1 MSQFDVVI
9 LTESRYLNPEKVN
22 DYIQNILTEE
32 ELLKKALEKHDLKV
46 VRKDWADPDFDWTST
61 KSAIFR
67 TTWDY
72 FDRFEEFQQWLDRVE
87 TQTILINPIST
98 IRWNIDKNYLRDLEK
113 RGIRIVETLYIKRGE
128 SRSLSDIYTET
139 GWEDV
144 ILKPT
149 VAGAARHTYK
159 LNSGNI
165 EDHEAVFGKL
175 IAKEDMMLQPFQ
187 YNIATKGEISFM
199 VMGGK
204 FTHAILKKAK
214 SGDFRVQD
222 DFGGTVH
229 NYEASSE
236 EISFAE
242 EVVHAC
248 NPLPAYAR
256 VDVMWDNDDQLAVSE
271 VELVEPEL
279 WFRECPEAADV
290 LAREVDKLIRNK

>member
-1 MSQFDVVI
+1 MKEFDVVI

-22 DYIQNILTEE
+22 GYIHNILTEE

-46 VRKDWADPDFDWTST
+46 IRKDWADPDFDWTTT
-61 KSAIFR
+61 KCAIFR

-72 FDRFEEFQQWLDRVE
+72 FDRFDEFQVWLDQIE
-87 TQTILINPIST
+87 HQTKLINPVST
-98 IRWNIDKNYLRDLEK
+98 IRWNMDKHYLRDLEK
-113 RGIRIVETLYIKRGE
+113 KGVRIVETLYIKRGE
-128 SRSLSDIYTET
+128 SRSLSNIYKEA
-139 GWEDV
+139 GWKDV

-165 EDHEAVFGKL
+165 ADYESIFSEL
-175 IAKEDMMLQPFQ
+175 ITKEDMMLQPYQ
-187 YNIATKGEISFM
+187 YNIATKGEVSFM
-199 VMGGK
+199 VMGGR

-229 NYEASSE
+229 NYDASE
-236 EISFAE
+236 DEIAFAE
-242 EVVHAC
+242 EVIHAC
-248 NPLPAYAR
+248 KPLPAYAR
-256 VDVMWDNDDQLAVSE
+256 VDVMWDNEDQLAVSE

-279 WFRECPEAADV
+279 WFRENHEAADV
-290 LAREVDKLIRNK
+290 LAEEVLERI

>member
-1 MSQFDVVI
+1 MKKFDVVI

-22 DYIQNILTEE
+22 DYIQNILMEE
-32 ELLKKALEKHDLKV
+32 ELLKKSLQKHGLNV
-46 VRKDWADPDFDWTST
+46 IRKDWADPDFDWSST
-61 KSAIFR
+61 KCAIFR

-87 TQTILINPIST
+87 SQTTLINPVST
-98 IRWNIDKNYLRDLEK
+98 IRWNMDKHYLKELGDK
-113 RGIRIVETLYIKRGE
+113 AIRVVETKYINRGE
-128 SRSLSDIYTET
+128 TDSLQSIIEKT
-139 GWEDV
+139 GWIDV

-159 LNSGNI
+159 LDPSNI
-165 EDHEAVFGKL
+165 EEHEALFAKL

-187 YNIATKGEISFM
+187 YNIATKGEVSFM
-199 VMGGK
+199 VMGGR

-229 NYEASSE
+229 NYDASE
-236 EISFAE
+236 DEIAFAE

-248 NPLPAYAR
+248 KPLPAYAR
-256 VDVMWDNDDQLAVSE
+256 VDVMWDNDYQIAVSE

-279 WFRECPEAADV
+279 WFRENPSAAEV
-290 LAREVDKLIRNK
+290 LAEEVLESIS

>member
-1 MSQFDVVI
+1 MKKYDVVI
-9 LTESRYLNPEKVN
+9 LTESRYLNPAKVN

-46 VRKDWADPDFDWTST
+46 IRKDWADPDFDWSST
-61 KSAIFR
+61 KCAIFR

-72 FDRFEEFQQWLDRVE
+72 FDRFDEFQTWLSKIE
-87 TQTILINPIST
+87 TQTQLINPVST
-98 IRWNIDKNYLRDLEK
+98 IRWNMDKHYLQDLENN
-113 RGIRIVETLYIKRGE
+113 GIRIVETLYIKRGE
-128 SRSLSDIYTET
+128 NRSLANIYFDS
-139 GWEDV
+139 GWDDA

-159 LNSGNI
+159 LNPNNI
-165 EDHEAVFGKL
+165 ADHEAIFAEL

-187 YNIATKGEISFM
+187 YNIATKGEVSFM

-236 EISFAE
+236 EISFVE
-242 EVVHAC
+242 SVVRAC
-248 NPLPAYAR
+248 NQLPAYAR
-256 VDVMWDNDDQLAVSE
+256 VDVMWNNVDQLAVSE

-279 WFRECPEAADV
+279 WFRECHKAADV
-290 LAREVDKLIRNK
+290 LTEEVLERI